1 MFVSWKRTDNDPENR
16 RSGKF
21 VHPPQMDELRKV
33 GTNMASHVFRTKDGI
48 YFPRLLQGFM
58 KGEVEQLVLSIL

>member
-1 MFVSWKRTDNDPENR
+1 MEISYTPHKRT
-16 RSGKF
+16 SW
-21 VHPPQMDELRKV
+21 KV

-58 KGEVEQLVLSIL
+58 KGEVEQLVLRYKETKASKKRRKN